1 MRRFPALSYSGS
13 ESDSLVLFSDRISFA
28 GRCSRGSCSER
39 VCRDSCGSVC
49 RCTVLSWRKSRG
61 PDIAACYGGLE
72 VRTCGND
79 QHGCDK
85 ADLQMD
91 FQARK
96 DETTQPS

>member
-61 PDIAACYGGLE
+61 PDIAACCGGLE
-72 VRTCGND
+72 VRMCGND

-85 ADLQMD
+85 ADLKMD
-91 FQARK
+91 FQAR
-96 DETTQPS
+96 